1 MWLNQE
7 CLLQLIL
14 NCAVLGMLMAKAGC
28 LLPGSFICVCVW
40 VGRGGVEEMI
50 NI

>member
-1 MWLNQE
+1 MWLNWE

-28 LLPGSFICVCVW
+28 LLPPSSGCVCIDIASK
-40 VGRGGVEEMI
+40 GAEEVI
-50 NI
+50 TI